1 MVPGTGAIVAPA
13 TARAHIGTW
22 LAEIVVGLNL
32 CPFARPL
39 LGADQLRIEICNETS
54 PEELR
59 MAFLRELDLL
69 QRSSE
74 GEVATTLLAFPAA
87 LGNFEHYLDF
97 LHDAQALLTQAG
109 LEGVVQLA
117 SFHPHYQFAGEP
129 VASPGHYSNRSP
141 YPIIHLLREDMLT
154 RVLAD
159 GADPDE
165 VPLRN
170 IATLEAIGV
179 EELERRWCEL
189 LGDPKQK

>member
-1 MVPGTGAIVAPA
+1 MAFGAGAIVAPA
-13 TARAHIGTW
+13 TARTHIQAW
-22 LAEIVVGLNL
+22 LAEFVVGLNL

-39 LGADQLRIEICNETS
+39 LGADKLRIEICNDTN
-54 PEELR
+54 PEQLR
-59 MAFLRELDLL
+59 TVFLRELDLF

-74 GEVATTLLAFPAA
+74 GEVATTLLAFPSA
-87 LGNFEHYLDF
+87 LENFEDYLDF
-97 LHDAQALLTQAG
+97 IDECQALLVLAG

-117 SFHPHYQFAGEP
+117 SFHPRYQFAGEP

-170 IATLEAIGV
+170 IAALEEIGMQ
-179 EELERRWCEL
+179 ELQRRWREL
-189 LGDPKQK
+189 FHQPKRN

>member
-1 MVPGTGAIVAPA
+1 MASGAGTCVAPDI
-13 TARAHIGTW
+13 ARTHIRAW
-22 LAEIVVGLNL
+22 LAQFVVGLNL

-39 LGADQLRIEICNETS
+39 LGADTLRIEICNETS
-54 PEELR
+54 AAALR

-69 QRSSE
+69 QRSNE
-74 GEVATTLLAFPAA
+74 EDVATTLLVFPVA
-87 LGNFEHYLDF
+87 LGNFQHYLDF
-97 LHDAQALLTQAG
+97 LDDAQALLAQAG

-129 VASPGHYSNRSP
+129 AASPSHYSNRSP
-141 YPIIHLLREDMLT
+141 YPVLHLLREDMLT

-179 EELERRWCEL
+179 QELQRRWRQL
-189 LGDPKQK
+189 FSQP

>member
-1 MVPGTGAIVAPA
+1 MASGAGAIVAPA
-13 TARAHIGTW
+13 TARAHILAW
-22 LAEIVVGLNL
+22 LAEFVVGLNL

-39 LGADQLRIEICNETS
+39 LGADKLRIEICNETS
-54 PEELR
+54 PEQLR
-59 MAFLRELDLL
+59 TAFLRELDLF

-74 GEVATTLLAFPAA
+74 AEVATTLLAFPAA
-87 LGNFEHYLDF
+87 LESFEDYLDF
-97 LHDAQALLTQAG
+97 IDECQALLVAAG

-117 SFHPHYQFAGEP
+117 SFHPLYQFAAEP

-159 GADPDE
+159 GTDPEE

-179 EELERRWCEL
+179 QDLQRRWREL
-189 LGDPKQK
+189 FDQPEQN